1 VTDATSDPDMPET
14 LAALCDAVD
23 ASPQPVAIYDLG
35 TTRILAISASAR
47 SQLGLDEVD
56 LEEFDIV
63 ERSADP
69 AAVRQLVSLIAERDL
84 FAWEWPSQLK
94 MPDGER
100 CPGFAR
106 GRKIGGLGERSAC
119 LVRYYSG
126 PVAEQRSY
134 DAARLLEGHDF
145 SDELTDGER
154 RSDERH
160 LAELVAR
167 LQRHL
172 ARIAQE
178 VEATGLVTI
187 ATTPEPTAVPGLA
200 DLSARQWEV
209 VTRLLRGERV
219 TTIARAMFLSPST
232 VRNHLTTIYRKVG
245 VSSQA
250 ELLEL
255 LHDARQRS
263 AQGTGP

>member
-1 VTDATSDPDMPET
+1 MPDT
-14 LAALCDAVD
+14 LAALCDAVRTS
-23 ASPQPVAIYDLG
+23 AQPVVIYDLDRA
-35 TTRILAISASAR
+35 RILAISPSAR
-47 SQLGLDEVD
+47 SQLGLDDVD
-56 LEEFDIV
+56 LDDFDIV
-63 ERSADP
+63 ERSSDP
-69 AAVRQLVSLIAERDL
+69 DAVRKLVSLIAERDL
-84 FAWEWPSQLK
+84 FAWEWPSLLT
-94 MPDGER
+94 MPDGE
-100 CPGFAR
+100 CYPGFAR
-106 GRKIGGLGERSAC
+106 GRTIGGLGERRAC

-126 PVAEQRSY
+126 TLADAHSYPVEKLIECTER
-134 DAARLLEGHDF
+134 DV
-145 SDELTDGER
+145 SDDIHER
-154 RSDERH
+154 RAEERH

-187 ATTPEPTAVPGLA
+187 ATAPEPTAVPGLA

-255 LHDARQRS
+255 LHDARRS
-263 AQGTGP
+263 AAPGDPR